1 LFSHD
6 FDIQTGE
13 MGCVSQRFSDRGDG
27 LNKSVAAVVIVLLLG
42 LGSIVLVFGG
52 TLSGSIVGHSSTTTT
67 SSNGTQ
73 VTTTGTSRSQVS
85 STTVISDSTSNSFHM
100 DMNLIPTNPLIP
112 VGGSANFTVIL
123 YNSANLTG
131 SYSLSATAP
140 SGLSFKF
147 GSVPVNVTGS
157 GPHNGILRVSSSSG
171 MLPGKYQVTIQ
182 ATGSR
187 GVANQTFDFRVMR
200 NLVQLNAISS
210 APTFLNITVKAGDP
224 VTWVSLDG
232 AVGDD
237 DPNVDNHNIIFSTIN
252 LTSGPLDQ
260 YQTWSHTFTQP
271 GVYRYHDNINSP
283 LPITGEVIVVP

>member
-1 LFSHD
+1 M
-6 FDIQTGE
+6 QTGE
-13 MGCVSQRFSDRGDG
+13 RELHVRTFSDSGDG
-27 LNKSVAAVVIVLLLG
+27 LNKPVAAVVTVLLLG

-52 TLSGSIVGHSSTTTT
+52 TLSGSIVGHSSTSTT

-85 STTVISDSTSNSFHM
+85 STTVISDKTSNSFYM
-100 DMNLIPTNPLIP
+100 DMNLIPANPLIP

-131 SYSLSATAP
+131 SYSLSVTAP

-147 GSVPVNVTGS
+147 GPVPVNVTGS

-182 ATGSR
+182 ATGSK

-210 APTFLNITVKAGDP
+210 TPTFLNITVKAGDP

-237 DPNVDNHNIIFSTIN
+237 DPSVDNHNIIFSTIN

-260 YQTWSHTFTQP
+260 YQTWSHAFTQP

>member
-1 LFSHD
+1 
-6 FDIQTGE
+6 
-13 MGCVSQRFSDRGDG
+13 
-27 LNKSVAAVVIVLLLG
+27 VAAVVIVLLLG

-52 TLSGSIVGHSSTTTT
+52 TLSGSTAGHSSTTTT

-85 STTVISDSTSNSFHM
+85 STTVISDNTSNSFYM
-100 DMNLIPTNPLIP
+100 NMNLIPANPLIP

-147 GSVPVNVTGS
+147 GAVPVNVTGS

-210 APTFLNITVKAGDP
+210 APTFLNITVKAGEP

-237 DPNVDNHNIIFSTIN
+237 DPYVDNHNIIFSTIN

>member
-1 LFSHD
+1 LFPHD
-6 FDIQTGE
+6 LHANRERGFAPPDFWD
-13 MGCVSQRFSDRGDG
+13 CGDG
-27 LNKSVAAVVIVLLLG
+27 LKKSVVAVVIAVLSGLG
-42 LGSIVLVFGG
+42 LAVLAFGG
-52 TLSGSIVGHSSTTTT
+52 AFAGSTVGHIATTTT
-67 SSNGTQ
+67 NSNGSQTA
-73 VTTTGTSRSQVS
+73 TTSTSGSQVS
-85 STTVISDSTSNSFHM
+85 STGVASGNTSNSFYM

-112 VGGSANFTVIL
+112 VGGNANFTVIL
-123 YNSANLTG
+123 YNTANLTG

-147 GSVPVNVTGS
+147 GAVPVNVTGS
-157 GPHNGILRVSSSSG
+157 GPHNGIVRVSSSSG

-182 ATGSR
+182 ATGSK

-210 APTFLNITVKAGDP
+210 TPTFLNITVKAGDP
-224 VTWVSLDG
+224 VIWVSLDG

-237 DPNVDNHNIIFSTIN
+237 DPNVDNHNIIFSTIK